1 MDFMTF
7 LVQLVTAFLGAL
19 GFAILFQ
26 VNRNHLLPAA
36 AGGFLV
42 WLVYLLCG
50 SFTGSDVLK
59 CFLASIV
66 VTFYSEFMARWKKTP
81 AVIFLAPGT
90 IPLMPG
96 GFLYQTMEF
105 AFNGEWE
112 NAFFEGLYTILLAAA
127 ISGGILMTLTFWG
140 ITERLVRKV
149 KDPVRGGGASNPP
162 RPGGRGI

>member
-1 MDFMTF
+1 MDWTTF
-7 LVQLVTAFLGAL
+7 LIQLVTAFLGAL

-26 VNRNHLLPAA
+26 VNRNLLFWAS

-59 CFLASIV
+59 SFLASIV
-66 VTFYSEFMARWKKTP
+66 VTFYAEIMARWKKTP
-81 AVIFLAPGT
+81 AVVFLAPGT

-96 GFLYQTMEF
+96 GFLYQTMEH

-112 NAFFEGLYTILLAAA
+112 NAFFQGLHTLLLAAA
-127 ISGGILMTLTFWG
+127 ISGGILMTMTFWG
-140 ITERLVRKV
+140 ITEKLIRKM
-149 KDPVRGGGASNPP
+149 S
-162 RPGGRGI
+162 RPA